1 MQKAWKWKKK
11 WQLFYRTELGCWLA
25 VALALLV
32 VVREYDFLGL
42 QPFVDLFH
50 VTLKVTQTTVPPWL
64 ARWSIW
70 AFQALIIVV
79 AFGTVYAALME
90 LFSDRLSTN
99 QQEIIFQL
107 ALKRILEQFRALERL
122 QGTRQEVAKVYNA
135 FVKDVLQTA
144 SVTFSS
150 TPPYKRVDVGL
161 MAVNPEN
168 LCLELLGCNQEAEGR
183 YERDLAIPLPPGVD
197 NLADYTSSGPAGLAH
212 FLNATVYVPKKAA
225 WEDPSAK
232 DAWALEFND
241 SSHSGREIEYEFK
254 DPRCLWKKCSQADY
268 ENFRTVVCVPVKKRG
283 VRGAGDDP
291 TAFDILNF
299 STQAPDKFT
308 ARDFF
313 MAEFFATILGQAAT
327 IYEGKTLKPDQPILP

>member
-168 LCLELLGCNQEAEGR
+168 L
-183 YERDLAIPLPPGVD
+183 
-197 NLADYTSSGPAGLAH
+197 
-212 FLNATVYVPKKAA
+212 
-225 WEDPSAK
+225 
-232 DAWALEFND
+232 
-241 SSHSGREIEYEFK
+241 
-254 DPRCLWKKCSQADY
+254 
-268 ENFRTVVCVPVKKRG
+268 
-283 VRGAGDDP
+283 
-291 TAFDILNF
+291 
-299 STQAPDKFT
+299 
-308 ARDFF
+308 
-313 MAEFFATILGQAAT
+313 
-327 IYEGKTLKPDQPILP
+327 